1 MKMKKTVNTIK
12 KFIKK
17 SSKTINPKKLK
28 RVGVFLLIF
37 LAIYFGRSLI
47 FAAWVGNKPVF
58 RFSLIKELEK
68 QGGKSV
74 LDSLIE
80 KSLISQEASKAKV
93 VISDDIVNLEL
104 SNIEG
109 IVKQQGLTLDEALSA
124 RGQTRKDLF
133 SQVKLQKTIEQ
144 ILKDKIVVTDE
155 EIKEYYDTNKMKEVF
170 ETVKDGIKDTLIQN
184 KLQSEYSKWI
194 TGLKEQAKIFYFV
207 KY

>member
-1 MKMKKTVNTIK
+1 MKKRIK

-17 SSKTINPKKLK
+17 ISKTISPKKLK
-28 RVGVFLLIF
+28 RVSIILLILF
-37 LAIYFGRSLI
+37 AFYLGRSLI

-58 RFSLIKELEK
+58 RLSLIKELEK

-80 KSLISQEASKAKV
+80 KSLISQEAGKAKV
-93 VISDDIVNLEL
+93 IISDDTVNSEL

-109 IVKQQGLTLDEALSA
+109 IVKQQGITLDEALSA

-155 EIKEYYDTNKMKEVF
+155 EIKEYYDTNQIKEAF
-170 ETVKDGIKDTLIQN
+170 DTAKDGIKDTLIQN
-184 KLQSEYSKWI
+184 KLQTEYTKWI
-194 TGLKEQAKIFYFV
+194 TELKEKAKIFYFV